1 MLGGLWRALFA
12 GRQSWDGKLTWKSAG
27 VGGIPAGSSAN
38 GGTVLEMLYNAAD
51 TMYEKK

>member
-12 GRQSWDGKLTWKSAG
+12 GRQSWHGKLTWKSAG

-38 GGTVLEMLYNAAD
+38 GGTVFGDAV
-51 TMYEKK
+51 